1 MAFPMLRSIVMLR
14 IAPAVALCAAACGEV
29 GQSSV
34 DSGVDSGV
42 DAPPTGSPRIF
53 RGTMDEL
60 APVTF
65 GGSPYCTY
73 HITLKQ
79 LQVDIGIAPS
89 GEVASGHV
97 QALNV
102 ESVVPSTVP
111 NCPPD
116 YEVIAPNIAM
126 YSLQSVSSAGGLVT
140 LTFQGITSNNPPAD
154 LTIELTSIGS
164 AYQAKL
170 GFHRTNV
177 DPPLDWSIIATVS
190 LSAQPM
196 P

>member
-1 MAFPMLRSIVMLR
+1 MLR
-14 IAPAVALCAAACGEV
+14 IAPAVALCATACGEV
-29 GQSSV
+29 GQSTV
-34 DSGVDSGV
+34 DSGI
-42 DAPPTGSPRIF
+42 DAAPTGPPRVF
-53 RGTMDEL
+53 RGTTDEVT
-60 APVTF
+60 PVTF

-73 HITLKQ
+73 HITLRQ

-89 GEVASGHV
+89 GEIASGHV

-126 YSLQSVSSAGGLVT
+126 YNLQSANPAGGTTT
-140 LTFQGITSNNPPAD
+140 LSFQGTTSNNPPAD
-154 LTIELTSIGS
+154 LTIELTSVGS

-177 DPPLDWSIIATVS
+177 DPPLDWSIIAIIS
-190 LSAQPM
+190 LSTQSM

>member
-1 MAFPMLRSIVMLR
+1 MLR
-14 IAPAVALCAAACGEV
+14 IAPAVALCAAACGKV
-29 GQSSV
+29 DQPPV
-34 DSGVDSGV
+34 DSGIDT
-42 DAPPTGSPRIF
+42 PPTGTPRIF
-53 RGTMDEL
+53 RGTTDEL
-60 APVTF
+60 DAVTF

-79 LQVDIGIAPS
+79 LQVDIGIAAS
-89 GEVASGHV
+89 GQVASGHV

-126 YSLQSVSSAGGLVT
+126 YTLQSANTAGGTVT
-140 LTFQGITSNNPPAD
+140 LSFQGATANNPPAD
-154 LTIELTSIGS
+154 LTIELTSVGS

-177 DPPLDWSIIATVS
+177 DPPLDWSVIAIVS
-190 LSAQPM
+190 LSAQSM

>member
-1 MAFPMLRSIVMLR
+1 MLR
-14 IAPAVALCAAACGEV
+14 IAPAVALCAAACGAVDEPP
-29 GQSSV
+29 V
-34 DSGVDSGV
+34 DSGI
-42 DAPPTGSPRIF
+42 DAPPSGTPRIF
-53 RGTMDEL
+53 RGTTDEL

-79 LQVDIGIAPS
+79 LQVDVGIAHS
-89 GEVASGHV
+89 GQVVSGHV

-102 ESVVPSTVP
+102 ESVVVSTVP
-111 NCPPD
+111 NCPAD
-116 YEVIAPNIAM
+116 YGVIPPNIAM
-126 YSLQSVSSAGGLVT
+126 YTLLSASTAGGTIT
-140 LTFQGITSNNPPAD
+140 LTFQGATANNPPAD
-154 LTIELTSIGS
+154 LTLELTSVGA

-170 GFHRTNV
+170 GFHRSNV

-190 LSAQPM
+190 LSAPSM

>member
-1 MAFPMLRSIVMLR
+1 MLR

-29 GQSSV
+29 AQSSV
-34 DSGVDSGV
+34 DSGI
-42 DAPPTGSPRIF
+42 DAPPTGTPHIF
-53 RGTMDEL
+53 RGTMDEV

-79 LQVDIGIAPS
+79 LQVDIGILPV
-89 GEVASGHV
+89 GTIASSHV

-116 YEVIAPNIAM
+116 YGVIAPNIAM
-126 YSLQSVSSAGGLVT
+126 YTLQSTNTSGGTVT
-140 LTFQGITSNNPPAD
+140 LTLQGGSSNMPPAD
-154 LTIELTSIGS
+154 LTIELTSVGS

-190 LSAQPM
+190 LSAQ
-196 P
+196 

>member
-1 MAFPMLRSIVMLR
+1 MLR

-29 GQSSV
+29 GQPPV
-34 DSGVDSGV
+34 DSAV
-42 DAPPTGSPRIF
+42 DAPPTGPPRIF

-60 APVTF
+60 DPVTF

-79 LQVDIGIAPS
+79 LQIDIGILPS
-89 GEVASGHV
+89 GTIASGHV

-126 YSLQSVSSAGGLVT
+126 YTLQSTSASGGTVT
-140 LTFQGITSNNPPAD
+140 LTFQGGTSNNPPAD
-154 LTIELTSIGS
+154 LTMELTSVGS

-177 DPPLDWSIIATVS
+177 EPPLDWSIIATVS
-190 LSAQPM
+190 LSAPAT

>member
-1 MAFPMLRSIVMLR
+1 MHR
-14 IAPAVALCAAACGEV
+14 IAPAVALCAAACGAV
-29 GQSSV
+29 DQSTV
-34 DSGVDSGV
+34 DSGIDG
-42 DAPPTGSPRIF
+42 PPTGTPRSF
-53 RGTMDEL
+53 RGTTDEL
-60 APVTF
+60 TPVTF

-79 LQVDIGIAPS
+79 LQVDIGISPS
-89 GEVASGHV
+89 GQVASGHV

-126 YSLQSVSSAGGLVT
+126 YTLQSASTSGGTVT
-140 LTFQGITSNNPPAD
+140 LTFQGATANNPPAD
-154 LTIELTSIGS
+154 LTLELTSIGS

-177 DPPLDWSIIATVS
+177 DPPLDWSIIAIVS
-190 LSAQPM
+190 LSLQPAT
-196 P
+196 